1 MWENLPLDEGSV
13 KTCYQSLGSKL
24 QCTSELP
31 KEPGINECVEEMGKK
46 ADK

>member
-1 MWENLPLDEGSV
+1 MWKGLSLKEGLV

-24 QCTSELP
+24 QCTSELL
-31 KEPGINECVEEMGKK
+31 KEPEIAECMEEIGKK